1 MKKNKKGFTLI
12 EILVCIAIIAVMGI
26 AIGIGTNKLSQN
38 TKNTNNE
45 KLLKE
50 ILSAGN
56 TYCQLRYY
64 LCKDGDEILLGALIY
79 AGVLD
84 EKILNRV
91 NPTKKDN
98 SKFNKNDEIVIRIVD
113 GERDIIYNCLSYDN
127 KNYEYKLSTIDNCS
141 KEIDKASE
149 ENICNWGVCQ

>member
-45 KLLKE
+45 NLLKE

-56 TYCQLRYY
+56 TYCQLSTKKPE
-64 LCKDGDEILLGALIY
+64 CIHNAEITFGDLIY

-84 EKILNRV
+84 EKILDKV
-91 NPTKKDN
+91 NPTKN
-98 SKFNKNDEIVIRIVD
+98 GNEKFSEDDVIIIIIED
-113 GERDIIYNCLSYDN
+113 GERDIIYKSGSNI
-127 KNYEYKLSTIDNCS
+127 YKLSTIDNCTKNNACS
-141 KEIDKASE
+141 
-149 ENICNWGVCQ
+149 WGE

>member
-45 KLLKE
+45 KILKE

-56 TYCQLRYY
+56 TYCQLGYY
-64 LCKDGDEILLGALIY
+64 YCSNDDKITFDNLIS

-84 EKILNRV
+84 EKILDKV
-91 NPTKKDN
+91 NPTINGNTKFSADN
-98 SKFNKNDEIVIRIVD
+98 FVKIR
-113 GERDIIYNCLSYDN
+113 
-127 KNYEYKLSTIDNCS
+127 
-141 KEIDKASE
+141 
-149 ENICNWGVCQ
+149 

>member
-1 MKKNKKGFTLI
+1 MKRNKKGFTLI

-45 KLLKE
+45 KILKE

-56 TYCQLRYY
+56 TYCQLGYY
-64 LCKDGDEILLGALIY
+64 YCSNDDKITFDNLIS

-84 EKILNRV
+84 EKILDKV
-91 NPTKKDN
+91 NPTINGNTKFSADN
-98 SKFNKNDEIVIRIVD
+98 FVKISIVD
-113 GERDIIYNCLSYDN
+113 GEKDIIYESGSNI
-127 KNYEYKLSTIDNCS
+127 YKLSTIDNCTKN
-141 KEIDKASE
+141 KECS
-149 ENICNWGVCQ
+149 WGE

>member
-1 MKKNKKGFTLI
+1 MKRNKKGFTLI

-45 KLLKE
+45 NLLKE

-56 TYCQLRYY
+56 TYCQLSAKKSE
-64 LCKDGDEILLGALIY
+64 CIDGATVTFDNLIS

-84 EKILNRV
+84 EKILDKV
-91 NPTKKDN
+91 NPTINSNVKFSTDN
-98 SKFNKNDEIVIRIVD
+98 FVKISIAD
-113 GERDIIYNCLSYDN
+113 GERDIIYESGSNI
-127 KNYEYKLSTIDNCS
+127 YKLSTIDNCTKNGDCS
-141 KEIDKASE
+141 
-149 ENICNWGVCQ
+149 WGE

>member
-1 MKKNKKGFTLI
+1 MKRNKKGFTLI

-45 KLLKE
+45 KILKE

-56 TYCQLRYY
+56 SYCQLGYY
-64 LCKDGDEILLGALIY
+64 YCSNDDKITFDNLIS

-84 EKILNRV
+84 EKILDKV
-91 NPTKKDN
+91 NPTINGNTKFSADN
-98 SKFNKNDEIVIRIVD
+98 FVKISIVD
-113 GERDIIYNCLSYDN
+113 GERDIIYESGSNI
-127 KNYEYKLSTIDNCS
+127 YKLSTIDNCTKNNECS
-141 KEIDKASE
+141 
-149 ENICNWGVCQ
+149 WGE

>member
-1 MKKNKKGFTLI
+1 MKRNKKGFTLI

-45 KLLKE
+45 KILKE

-56 TYCQLRYY
+56 TYCQLGYY
-64 LCKDGDEILLGALIY
+64 YCSNDDKITFDNLIS

-84 EKILNRV
+84 EKILDKV
-91 NPTKKDN
+91 NPTINGNTKFSADN
-98 SKFNKNDEIVIRIVD
+98 FVKISIVD
-113 GERDIIYNCLSYDN
+113 GERDIIYESGSNI
-127 KNYEYKLSTIDNCS
+127 YKLSTIDNCTKN
-141 KEIDKASE
+141 KE
-149 ENICNWGVCQ
+149 CRWGE

>member
-1 MKKNKKGFTLI
+1 MKRNKKGFTLI

-45 KLLKE
+45 KILKE

-56 TYCQLRYY
+56 TYCQLGYY
-64 LCKDGDEILLGALIY
+64 YCSNDDKITFDNLIS

-84 EKILNRV
+84 EKILDKV
-91 NPTKKDN
+91 NPTKNGNEKF
-98 SKFNKNDEIVIRIVD
+98 SKYDVIKIIIED
-113 GERDIIYNCLSYDN
+113 GERDIIYESGSNI
-127 KNYEYKLSTIDNCS
+127 YKLSTIDNCTKN
-141 KEIDKASE
+141 KECS
-149 ENICNWGVCQ
+149 WGE